1 MAEYPNM
8 TVLWAMRDFCL
19 KRVDGRNGRGYIWNG
34 GREVG
39 DGKNSVMLL
48 VWFVFFFKKNYTET
62 HFHCRNTDIAID
74 YYNLRVSLVG
84 GPITQNFDK
93 SNSYRQSVVKSSKSS
108 NKP

>member
-19 KRVDGRNGRGYIWNG
+19 KRVDGRNGRGY
-34 GREVG
+34 
-39 DGKNSVMLL
+39 
-48 VWFVFFFKKNYTET
+48 
-62 HFHCRNTDIAID
+62 TDIAIA

-93 SNSYRQSVVKSSKSS
+93 SNSYC
-108 NKP
+108 